1 MSNLYIVIKDGDKYS
16 ISAGGFVKSTTDSE
30 YIFQMLKDTHF
41 SSICDKMSS
50 FNVEVVHISNN
61 CLNSD
66 KKRMIIDYY
75 NNNVSNSSIKP
86 ILSFNCE
93 TINEHIVNGE
103 LIITNSRLHNDV
115 MINNYI
121 KNVSLTFLL
130 NDYENKLYI
139 SNPSF
144 HINRNIYDTMIE

>member
-1 MSNLYIVIKDGDKYS
+1 MSNLYIVIKDGDNYS
-16 ISAGGFVKSTTDSE
+16 ISAGGFVKSTNDSE

-93 TINEHIVNGE
+93 TINEHIVNDT
-103 LIITNSRLHNDV
+103 LIITNSKLHNDV

-144 HINRNIYDTMIE
+144 HINRNIYDKMVE

>member
-41 SSICDKMSS
+41 SSICDKLSS

-93 TINEHIVNGE
+93 TINEHIVNDT
-103 LIITNSRLHNDV
+103 LIITNSRLYNDV

-130 NDYENKLYI
+130 NNYENKLYI

-144 HINRNIYDTMIE
+144 HINRNIYDTMVE